1 VLEHDSAAAAATAA
15 TAGEKEE
22 RDGDGGDGDGALRA
36 TDKVLCPS
44 HACFTHGAQFNTHGS
59 VHALRSPF
67 LGTGLWTA
75 RAEHVY
81 FVCVK
86 KTATTTT
93 TTATYTKRNG

>member
-1 VLEHDSAAAAATAA
+1 MLEHDSAAAAAA

-22 RDGDGGDGDGALRA
+22 RDGGDGDGALRA

-44 HACFTHGAQFNTHGS
+44 HACFTHGAQFKTHGS

-93 TTATYTKRNG
+93 TTTATYTKRNG

>member
-1 VLEHDSAAAAATAA
+1 MEHDSAAAVAAAV
-15 TAGEKEE
+15 EKEE

-59 VHALRSPF
+59 VHAPFAF

-75 RAEHVY
+75 RAKHVY

-86 KTATTTT
+86 KTATTAT